1 MSDLVNNTKT
11 KAVNFNK
18 KTTGFIPPK
27 ALSQFPG
34 LAADRGS
41 VEFYQAVQQV
51 QTFFRMEADG
61 MFGARTQNALTHFA
75 APYEDFLVIDGVR
88 TPIDTKGLFFITDF
102 TERAS
107 LDLHRFGNFSKRK
120 KPVSRVV
127 IHHGGY
133 NVDHLA
139 MVLSTSDRK
148 VSTHIGLSI
157 NKDGKV
163 EVAQYLDLKHTAWHC
178 GKYNEGSIGIDFA
191 MQPTEECAVRY
202 GFPVIDNPSSIGPRK
217 VLEFPD
223 ATINAMAQLISE
235 LHRVYGINLFPQEG
249 ADSRFDGEDR
259 VSVVGHHHFATNGKF
274 DVSYLWDRLCA
285 ALATANGAYTNV

>member
-1 MSDLVNNTKT
+1 MSDLINNTRA
-11 KAVNFNK
+11 KAINFNK
-18 KTTGFIPPK
+18 KTTGYIPPK
-27 ALSQFPG
+27 ALDQFPN

-41 VEFYQAVQQV
+41 LEFYQAVQQL
-51 QTFFRMEADG
+51 QIFFRMEADG

-102 TERAS
+102 TERSA
-107 LDLHRFGNFSKRK
+107 LDIHRFGNFSKRK

-127 IHHGGY
+127 VHHGGY
-133 NVDHLA
+133 NVNHLA

-148 VSTHIGLSI
+148 VSTHIGLSM
-157 NKDGKV
+157 NADGKI
-163 EVAQYLDLKHTAWHC
+163 EVAQYLDLKHNAWHC

-202 GFPVIDNPSSIGPRK
+202 GFPIIDNPSSIGPRK

-223 ATINAMAQLISE
+223 ACIAAMAQLISE
-235 LHRVYGINLFPQEG
+235 LHRVYNIELTPQVG
-249 ADSRFDGEDR
+249 AESRFNGEEHI
-259 VSVVGHHHFATNGKF
+259 SVVGHHHFATNGKF
-274 DVSYLWDRLCA
+274 DVSYLWDRL
-285 ALATANGAYTNV
+285 TAELLERAYV